1 MSGFAKKA
9 LVFLPVLLLGL
20 FYLYDHNDTYR
31 HVRNKRLLFLALSL
45 FLLYGW
51 IFFEVI
57 IRKQENFFQI
67 ATQASFFLYVFMVL
81 VLTGY
86 FILFREVSS
95 ADWWHRMEMRI
106 ERKDHVNL
114 ELFKIFRIYELSN
127 TQIVGNFFLLF
138 PLGIYL
144 PLLYKKLSN
153 FFLVLLTSIFVS
165 AFIEFL
171 QLITRRRSADVD
183 DILLNAAGACAGY
196 FVYKLIS
203 AAVTTARIA
212 KPVISRS

>member
-1 MSGFAKKA
+1 MNGFAKKA
-9 LVFLPVLLLGL
+9 LVFLPVLLLGF
-20 FYLYDHNDTYR
+20 FYLYDHYDTYR

-45 FLLYGW
+45 FLFYGW
-51 IFFEVI
+51 ILFEVI
-57 IRKQENFFQI
+57 IRKQENYFQI
-67 ATQASFFLYVFMVL
+67 SIQASFFLYIFMVL
-81 VLTGY
+81 ALTGY

-95 ADWWHRMEMRI
+95 ADWWHRMELRI
-106 ERKDHVNL
+106 DRKDRVNL
-114 ELFKIFRIYELSN
+114 ELFKIFRIYKLSN

-138 PLGIYL
+138 PWGIYL

-196 FVYKLIS
+196 LVYRLIS
-203 AAVTTARIA
+203 AVLVTSSIGG
-212 KPVISRS
+212 PVISRS